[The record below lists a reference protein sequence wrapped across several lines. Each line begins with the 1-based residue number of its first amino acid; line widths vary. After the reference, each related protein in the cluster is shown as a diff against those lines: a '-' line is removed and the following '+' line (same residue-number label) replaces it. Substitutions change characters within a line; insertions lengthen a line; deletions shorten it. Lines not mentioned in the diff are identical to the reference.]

1 MNKKMTNELTAFQQS
16 LMDAAAYWRSTFI
29 NRNGRREMDEAEAKF
44 RALVMRAWDKNLIVD
59 PARNLIHD

>member
-1 MNKKMTNELTAFQQS
+1 
-16 LMDAAAYWRSTFI
+16 
-29 NRNGRREMDEAEAKF
+29 MDEAEAKF